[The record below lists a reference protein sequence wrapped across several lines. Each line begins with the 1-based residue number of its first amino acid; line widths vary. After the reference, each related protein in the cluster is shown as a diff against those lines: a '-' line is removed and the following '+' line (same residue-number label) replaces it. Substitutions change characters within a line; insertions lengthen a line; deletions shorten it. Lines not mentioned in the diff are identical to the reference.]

1 MGSANIP
8 LFTSALP
15 ICCDPANPM
24 WMSSH
29 CDWSPMPSSCSTAG
43 PLKPFRAE
51 AGQYIPASHNT
62 ACSRC
67 IYVLYLSRGT
77 FGLGC
82 AEQIELYRDRKTIV
96 PGKRVSVRVIL
107 GGRRLLK

>member
-43 PLKPFRAE
+43 PLNPFRAE
-51 AGQYIPASHNT
+51 AGQCITASHNT
-62 ACSRC
+62 AGARC
-67 IYVLYLSRGT
+67 INVLYLCRGK
-77 FGLGC
+77 FGIGC
-82 AEQIELYRDRKTIV
+82 AETLDIYRVMRKDDAHIIGV
-96 PGKRVSVRVIL
+96 L
-107 GGRRLLK
+107 Q

>member
-1 MGSANIP
+1 MVSANIP
-8 LFTSALP
+8 VFTSAFP
-15 ICCDPANPM
+15 ICCGPASPM

-43 PLKPFRAE
+43 PLKPFRVE
-51 AGQYIPASHNT
+51 AGQCITASHNT

-77 FGLGC
+77 FGIGC
-82 AEQIELYRDRKTIV
+82 AEQIELHLVMRPEV
-96 PGKRVSVRVIL
+96 AHIL
-107 GGRRLLK
+107 CLLQCQSA